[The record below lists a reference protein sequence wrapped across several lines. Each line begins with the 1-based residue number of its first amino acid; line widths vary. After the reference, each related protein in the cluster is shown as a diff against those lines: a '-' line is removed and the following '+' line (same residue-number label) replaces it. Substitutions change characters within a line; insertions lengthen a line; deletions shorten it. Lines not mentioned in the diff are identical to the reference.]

1 MEVNRILW
9 PTDLKEEASKVLP
22 VLSSQAA
29 NYGATVVVLHVMDE
43 ILKSDR
49 LAKAMNHDE
58 AERFRSMMRADADAT
73 LDKICSMLGDSCP
86 NYEKKV
92 MEGDPAEEILKA
104 IDQENIDL
112 VILPT
117 YTGDTKKVYT
127 AANVAREVVSHSP
140 VPVLAVP
147 VK

>member
-1 MEVNRILW
+1 MQVKRILW

-22 VLSSQAA
+22 FLSSQASH
-29 NYGATVVVLHVMDE
+29 YGAAVVVLHVIDE
-43 ILKSDR
+43 AFKSDK

-58 AERFRSMMRADADAT
+58 AERFRALMRANADET
-73 LDKICSMLGDSCP
+73 VDSICSMLGDSCP
-86 NYEKKV
+86 YYEKKV
-92 MEGDPAEEILKA
+92 VEGDPAEEILKA

-117 YTGDTKKVYT
+117 YVGGSKKAYT
-127 AANVAREVVSHSP
+127 AANIAKEVVSHSP
-140 VPVLAVP
+140 VPVFTVP